1 MDPKAT
7 QGYVKE
13 LRDGGIAP
21 GEYTLLAFESLEEG
35 EWQEP
40 DFITRYESHGE
51 LIKLEEEARQSKQLT
66 VIR

>member
-1 MDPKAT
+1 M
-7 QGYVKE
+7 VN
-13 LRDGGIAP
+13 LP
-21 GEYTLLAFESLEEG
+21 GRVHTLFAFESLEEG

-51 LIKLEEEARQSKQLT
+51 PIKLEEEARQSKQLT

>member
-13 LRDGGIAP
+13 LRDGGIAR
-21 GEYTLLAFESLEEG
+21 GEDTLFAFESLEEG

-51 LIKLEEEARQSKQLT
+51 PIKLEEEARQSKQLT